1 MSVSERADNPW
12 PHNQYIGQRAEGY
25 ATQIVGNV
33 GTLYSSSKEVTAQDC
48 LAALFLTDPLVDRS
62 NLIDKKGTRVGG
74 TCEWIRQNGTYL
86 SWLCS
91 ASQLL
96 WLSGGPGKGK
106 TMLSIFLAEEL
117 EQTARQSQ
125 DAIFIQYFC
134 DNKDEKRNTA
144 VAIIRGLVYQLLQK
158 REKLISHIL
167 PTFKVQKEK
176 LFTDSS
182 FGALWTCFESM
193 VRDPSLGVVYCVMD
207 GLDECNEASLEVLL
221 KRLRALFSPN
231 ANLSSA
237 CHLNLIAV
245 SREQPDFVARELSG
259 FPRIRLDPD
268 ADSDVNSDIGKF
280 ITVKVG
286 ELSRYRNY
294 PPQLRSR
301 VEDVFHKRAEGTFLW
316 VGIVA
321 KELEKYTCDE
331 VKDALDSFP
340 PGLDE
345 LYARMLLQIPS
356 RRRETTAKI
365 LRWVVIAV
373 RPLTLLELS
382 TAIGITA
389 EASSGLSCEEV
400 MCTQVRNCG
409 HLLTMTD
416 TPTGQEV
423 GLVHQSAKD
432 YLLRETRDPIAE
444 LESFRIKKEAANFE
458 VALKCL
464 TYLQEGALADGVV
477 DLLEDR
483 QRTKAFPLL
492 SYAVLHW
499 PEHARCLSDPRLD
512 IFDLSLPF
520 YADRSP
526 VRETWLE
533 TYWAAKEYGAPPG
546 SFSVLHVASYCDIV
560 PLAERLLCRRRWQQ
574 YVKLSVNKK
583 DSRGRTA
590 LHWAASRGN
599 EVMVRL
605 LLEEG
610 ADLHAKD
617 EDGRTALHEAAR
629 SGKEAV
635 VRLLLEE
642 GADLHA
648 KDKDGR
654 TALHEAARSG
664 KEAVVRLLLEK
675 GANPDAKNK
684 GGETVLYEAASCM
697 NNTASLEKEAVV
709 RLLLEKGAD
718 PDAKTQYGGTVL
730 YEAVAYGGTV
740 LHWVARLGDEAVDG
754 AARGGEVRE
763 GGGGAAAAREGAD
776 LHAKDKDGRTALHEA
791 ASWGKVAVVRLL
803 VEEGAVVRL
812 LLEKGADLHAKDKDG
827 RTALHEAARSE
838 KEAVVRLLLE
848 KGADLHAKDK
858 DGRTALH
865 EAARSEKEAVVR
877 LLLEKG
883 ADLHAKDKDGK
894 TALHEAARSEKEA
907 VVRLLLEKGAD
918 LHAKDKDGRTAL
930 HEAASW
936 GKEAVDKDGRTALH
950 EAARSGKEAARSGKE
965 AVVRL
970 LLEEGADL
978 HAKDKDGKTALHLVA
993 SWRNEAV
1000 VPRSGM
1006 TDRVSVRKAMSSRR
1020 VAMRRANEA
1029 VVRLLVEKGADIHA
1043 KDKDGKT
1050 ALHEAAR
1057 SGNEAVVQLLREAE
1071 EGRRVG

>member
-48 LAALFLTDPLVDRS
+48 LAALSLTDPLDDRKS
-62 NLIDKKGTRVGG
+62 LIDKKGSRANG

-86 SWLCS
+86 SWLRS
-91 ASQLL
+91 PSQLL

-144 VAIIRGLVYQLLQK
+144 VAIIRGLIYQLLK
-158 REKLISHIL
+158 LHPKLIDHIL
-167 PTFKVQKEK
+167 PTFQIQKES

-193 VRDPSLGVVYCVMD
+193 VRDPSLGVVYCIVD
-207 GLDECNEASLEVLL
+207 GLDECNEASLEALL
-221 KRLRALFSPN
+221 KRLRALFSPD
-231 ANLSSA
+231 ATLSST
-237 CHLNLIAV
+237 CRLNLIAV

-268 ADSDVNSDIGKF
+268 ADRDVNSDIGKF
-280 ITVKVG
+280 ITAKVS

-294 PPQLRSR
+294 PPQLRSY
-301 VEDVFHKRAEGTFLW
+301 VEDVFRKRAEGTFLW

-321 KELEKYTCDE
+321 KELEKYTPGE
-331 VKDALDSFP
+331 VKSALDHFP

-345 LYARMLLQIPS
+345 LYARMLLQIS
-356 RRRETTAKI
+356 SDRRETAGKI

-373 RPLTLLELS
+373 RPLTLSELS
-382 TAIGITA
+382 AAIGTTA

-400 MCTQVRNCG
+400 TSEQVRNCG

-444 LESFRIKKEAANFE
+444 LESFRIKKEAANLE
-458 VALKCL
+458 VARRCL
-464 TYLQEGALADGVV
+464 SYLQDGALAGGKV
-477 DLLEDR
+477 DLARDT

-533 TYWAAKEYGAPPG
+533 TYWAAKEHGDPPG
-546 SFSVLHVASYCDIV
+546 LFSLLHVASYYDIV
-560 PLAERLLCRRRWQQ
+560 PLAERLLCRRRRPKDP
-574 YVKLSVNKK
+574 KLDVNKK

-590 LHWAASRGN
+590 LHWAARSGK
-599 EVMVRL
+599 EAVVRL
-605 LLEEG
+605 LVEKG
-610 ADLHAKD
+610 ADPRAKD
-617 EDGRTALHEAAR
+617 KHGWTALHQAAR

-635 VRLLLEE
+635 VRLLLEN

-648 KDKDGR
+648 KDKHGETVLHWAVFGGEEAVVRLLVENGADPRAKTEYGE
-654 TALHEAARSG
+654 TALHWAARSG
-664 KEAVVRLLLEK
+664 KEAVVRLL
-675 GANPDAKNK
+675 
-684 GGETVLYEAASCM
+684 V
-697 NNTASLEKEAVV
+697 
-709 RLLLEKGAD
+709 EKGAD
-718 PDAKTQYGGTVL
+718 P
-730 YEAVAYGGTV
+730 
-740 LHWVARLGDEAVDG
+740 R
-754 AARGGEVRE
+754 
-763 GGGGAAAAREGAD
+763 
-776 LHAKDKDGRTALHEA
+776 AKDKDGETALH
-791 ASWGKVAVVRLL
+791 W
-803 VEEGAVVRL
+803 
-812 LLEKGADLHAKDKDG
+812 
-827 RTALHEAARSE
+827 
-838 KEAVVRLLLE
+838 
-848 KGADLHAKDK
+848 
-858 DGRTALH
+858 
-865 EAARSEKEAVVR
+865 
-877 LLLEKG
+877 
-883 ADLHAKDKDGK
+883 
-894 TALHEAARSEKEA
+894 
-907 VVRLLLEKGAD
+907 
-918 LHAKDKDGRTAL
+918 
-930 HEAASW
+930 
-936 GKEAVDKDGRTALH
+936 
-950 EAARSGKEAARSGKE
+950 AARSGKE

-970 LLEEGADL
+970 LVEKGADL
-978 HAKDKDGKTALHLVA
+978 HAKDKHGETVLHQA
-993 SWRNEAV
+993 AFGGE
-1000 VPRSGM
+1000 
-1006 TDRVSVRKAMSSRR
+1006 
-1020 VAMRRANEA
+1020 EA
-1029 VVRLLVEKGADIHA
+1029 VVRLLVEKGRTLGLRLRADPRAKTEYGETALHWAARSGKEAVVRLLVENGADLHA
-1043 KDKDGKT
+1043 KDKYGWT
-1050 ALHEAAR
+1050 ALHEAANW
-1057 SGNEAVVQLLREAE
+1057 GKEAVVRLLVG
-1071 EGRRVG
+1071 EGGGGAAAGGEGADPRAKDKHGWAALHQAARWRKNAVLRLLEKR